1 MQKNFENELSE
12 QCDASGLP
20 DFNNLGEN
28 FWDSLSTSEG
38 AYFKSIPTYG
48 QSVGETISDE
58 WNEYILYTG
67 QDDWHVEWVQ
77 EAFDKWQTNYPTNRG
92 NGRFKNQF
100 GVAGSEGTDLGPAPD
115 VSDPFGTGPTCSTA
129 SPADGACVGY
139 ERK

>member
-1 MQKNFENELSE
+1 MRCFWSSRFQQPRRKL
-12 QCDASGLP
+12 
-20 DFNNLGEN
+20 LGQSFYERRRLLQI
-28 FWDSLSTSEG
+28 D
-38 AYFKSIPTYG
+38 PTYG

-129 SPADGACVGY
+129 SPTDGACVGY